1 MKYNSHS
8 EDIKKKL
15 FWSIVI
21 IIGSISLISIPLTF
35 NSYQAYGK
43 AKSALTEISVLNQ
56 LTDLSNLVSKERAP
70 TNNAM
75 SSTPEHLDENLKT
88 LELNRQYLDQ
98 KISDTIISL
107 RENNYPYLANK
118 LEHDLKITLAEGRD
132 AVDEYIALPQSK
144 RSAAKL
150 DHAIQKMYVAW
161 NSIRSI
167 LESFMMDSVDK
178 TTTISN
184 NYTIILLLTDLR
196 DQAGRVASNIIAPLN
211 FKEKI
216 SDDSVARSLQTK
228 YQANYLWELINTIQ
242 SEQLKTPKYL
252 ELHWQVK
259 EEFIDKG
266 IPLVLALID
275 QSQHKVPYSMTAV
288 ELTESMIS
296 KYATVVNLQ
305 HYIIESSIAT
315 VRHESQEAFRQ
326 LLFSI
331 AVSIISWIAALFTL
345 IYARNKIFAPLIEA
359 RQKIL
364 MLANSNSKDGAYQ
377 EYNETSISLFE
388 AIQKL
393 QCKLQQRDILEF
405 QLHNIA
411 NTDALTGVSNRL
423 ALYKYVQMLEGH
435 IEKLSNT
442 GLIVLDIDN
451 FKKVNDTYGHIIG
464 DQVIQFIASKLKAN
478 LRASDII
485 VRYGG
490 DEFIVILDSI
500 EAKDI
505 LQIAE
510 KIRRDI
516 SESEFVLT
524 DSDQVIRISVSAG
537 VAVGEKTWKELFDR
551 ADKSLLKV
559 KVSGKNAVS
568 E

>member
-8 EDIKKKL
+8 EDIKQKL
-15 FWSIVI
+15 FWSMVI
-21 IIGSISLISIPLTF
+21 IIGSISLISVPLTF
-35 NSYQAYGK
+35 NSYQSYDK
-43 AKSALTEISVLNQ
+43 AKGALTEISVLNQ

-75 SSTPEHLDENLKT
+75 SSSPENLDENLKA
-88 LELNRQYLDQ
+88 LALNRQYLDQ

-118 LEHDLKITLAEGRD
+118 LEHDLKITLAEGRE
-132 AVDEYIALPQSK
+132 AVDEYIKLAPSQ
-144 RSAAKL
+144 RSASKL
-150 DHAIQKMYVAW
+150 DHAIQKMYIAW

-167 LESFMMDSVDK
+167 LEFFMVDAVDK
-178 TTTISN
+178 STNISN

-196 DQAGRVASNIIAPLN
+196 DQAGRVASNIIAPLS

-216 SDDSVARSLQTK
+216 SDDSIARSLQTK

-242 SEQLKTPKYL
+242 PEQLKTPKYL

-259 EEFIDKG
+259 EEFIDRG
-266 IPLVLALID
+266 IPLVLTLID
-275 QSQHKVPYSMTAV
+275 QSQHNIPYSMTAIQ
-288 ELTESMIS
+288 LTDSMVN

-305 HYIIESSIAT
+305 HYIIENSILT
-315 VRHESQEAFRQ
+315 VREESTQAFRQ
-326 LLFSI
+326 LLLSI
-331 AVSIISWIAALFTL
+331 TVSIISWIAALFTL

-359 RQKIL
+359 RQRIL
-364 MLANSNSKDGAYQ
+364 MLANSNNRDGAYH
-377 EYNETSISLFE
+377 EYNDSSISLFE

-393 QCKLQQRDILEF
+393 HSKLQQRDMLEF

-435 IEKLSNT
+435 VEKLSNT

-451 FKKVNDTYGHIIG
+451 FKKVNDTYGHTVG

-500 EAKDI
+500 EAKDV

-516 SESEFVLT
+516 SESEFTLT
-524 DSDQVIRISVSAG
+524 DSDQVIHISVSAG
-537 VAVGEKTWKELFDR
+537 VAIGEKTWKELFDR

>member
-1 MKYNSHS
+1 M
-8 EDIKKKL
+8 
-15 FWSIVI
+15 V
-21 IIGSISLISIPLTF
+21 
-35 NSYQAYGK
+35 
-43 AKSALTEISVLNQ
+43 
-56 LTDLSNLVSKERAP
+56 
-70 TNNAM
+70 
-75 SSTPEHLDENLKT
+75 
-88 LELNRQYLDQ
+88 
-98 KISDTIISL
+98 
-107 RENNYPYLANK
+107 
-118 LEHDLKITLAEGRD
+118 
-132 AVDEYIALPQSK
+132 
-144 RSAAKL
+144 
-150 DHAIQKMYVAW
+150 
-161 NSIRSI
+161 
-167 LESFMMDSVDK
+167 DSVDK
-178 TTTISN
+178 STNISN

-196 DQAGRVASNIIAPLN
+196 DQAGRVASNIIAPLS

-216 SDDSVARSLQTK
+216 SDDSIARSLQTK

-242 SEQLKTPKYL
+242 PEQLKTPKYL
-252 ELHWQVK
+252 ELHWRVK
-259 EEFIDKG
+259 EEFIDRG
-266 IPLVLALID
+266 IPLVLMLID
-275 QSQHKVPYSMTAV
+275 QSQHNIPYSMTAIQ
-288 ELTESMIS
+288 LTDSLVN

-305 HYIIESSIAT
+305 HYIIENSILT
-315 VRHESQEAFRQ
+315 VREESTQAFRQ
-326 LLFSI
+326 LLLSI
-331 AVSIISWIAALFTL
+331 MVSIISWVAALFTL

-359 RQKIL
+359 RQRIL
-364 MLANSNSKDGAYQ
+364 MLANSNSRDGAYH
-377 EYNETSISLFE
+377 EYNDSSISLFE

-393 QCKLQQRDILEF
+393 HSKLQQRDMLEF

-435 IEKLSNT
+435 VEKLSNT

-451 FKKVNDTYGHIIG
+451 FKKVNDTYGHTVG

-500 EAKDI
+500 EAKDV

-516 SESEFVLT
+516 SESEFTLT
-524 DSDQVIRISVSAG
+524 DSDQVIHISVSAG